1 MCFRYF
7 YLIEASVWVLH
18 SISPHFSLLFP
29 PRLLPFYHF
38 CVRLYPFTLFYCISS
53 FSSVFLSYRLPSSF
67 SFPYLFVFRILTYLL
82 PLRFS
87 ISSFLFSTTS
97 GMTLHGSLSHFFV
110 HLFVFPILS
119 FFFYP
124 SSPPRRC
131 ESFKQQ
137 IRAVRCLLRGRE
149 VQDKNDH
156 KQKRLIGMWERV
168 TDKQNSARDIKRQA
182 WVHYRK

>member
-82 PLRFS
+82 PLHFS

-119 FFFYP
+119 FFFFIHLLLLVDVKA
-124 SSPPRRC
+124 SSNRYEPYVVSS
-131 ESFKQQ
+131 EE
-137 IRAVRCLLRGRE
+137 GRYRTRMITN
-149 VQDKNDH
+149 KNH
-156 KQKRLIGMWERV
+156 
-168 TDKQNSARDIKRQA
+168 
-182 WVHYRK
+182 